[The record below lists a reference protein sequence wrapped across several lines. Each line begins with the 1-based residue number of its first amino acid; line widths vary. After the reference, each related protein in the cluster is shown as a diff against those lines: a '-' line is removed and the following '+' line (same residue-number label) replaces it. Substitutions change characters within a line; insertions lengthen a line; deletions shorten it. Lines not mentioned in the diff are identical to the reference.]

1 MGSTGSKGSKDS
13 VRPKEGEYAPY
24 FRGYVERVPEEDVLA
39 VLEAQPVELRRAF
52 DRVPPAKETFA
63 YAPGKWTLRQ
73 VAGHVVD
80 GERVF
85 AFRSLCASRA
95 DKNSLPGFDEN
106 AYVANSRFD
115 EVPLADHAEE
125 FALLRTA
132 NVQMLRRLSPEQWRL
147 AGVANG
153 VSNTVRAIAYVMAGH
168 VRHHLRVMA
177 ERYGVEVAAPR
188 L

>member
-1 MGSTGSKGSKDS
+1 MGSTGSKGSEGS
-13 VRPKEGEYAPY
+13 RRPREGDYAPD

-39 VLEAQPVELRRAF
+39 VLEAQPAELRRVF
-52 DRVPPAKETFA
+52 DRVPREKETFA

-85 AFRSLCASRA
+85 AYRSLCASRA
-95 DKNSLPGFDEN
+95 DRNALPGFDEN
-106 AYVANSRFD
+106 AYVANGRFD
-115 EVPLADHAEE
+115 DVPLADHVAE

-153 VSNTVRAIAYVMAGH
+153 VSNTVLAIAYVMAGH

-177 ERYGVEVAAPR
+177 ERYGAEVAAP
-188 L
+188 

>member
-1 MGSTGSKGSKDS
+1 MGSIGSTGSKETG
-13 VRPKEGEYAPY
+13 RPKEGEYAPY
-24 FRGYVERVPEEDVLA
+24 FRGYVELVPEEDVLA
-39 VLEAQPVELRRAF
+39 VLEAQPAELRRAF
-52 DRVPPAKETFA
+52 DRFPRERETFA

-85 AFRSLCASRA
+85 AYRTLCASRG
-95 DKNSLPGFDEN
+95 DKNALPGFDEN

-115 EVPLADHAEE
+115 DVPLADHVEE

-132 NVQMLRRLSPEQWRL
+132 NVRMLRRLSPEQWRL

-153 VSNTVRAIAYVMAGH
+153 VSNTVRGIAYVMAGH

-177 ERYGVEVAAPR
+177 ERYGVEVAAP
-188 L
+188 

>member
-1 MGSTGSKGSKDS
+1 MAATAA
-13 VRPKEGEYAPY
+13 VRPRSDEYAPY
-24 FRGYVERVPEEDVLA
+24 FKGYVELVPELDVVP
-39 VLEAQPVELRRAF
+39 VLEAQGGELRRIFTA
-52 DRVPPAKETFA
+52 VPRTKESFA

-85 AFRSLCASRA
+85 AYRALCASRG
-95 DKNSLPGFDEN
+95 DKNSLPSFDEN
-106 AYVANSRFD
+106 AYVANARFD

-125 FALLRTA
+125 FALLRAA
-132 NVQMLRRLSPEQWRL
+132 NVKLLRALRPEQWSL

-153 VSNTVRAIAYVMAGH
+153 VPNTVRGLAFVMAGH

-177 ERYGVEVAAPR
+177 ERYGVGASAP
-188 L
+188 